1 MTKVMG
7 YIRAYHNIF
16 GVRCFMHV
24 VEVENVS
31 KKFKYQGKDFFALKD
46 ISFDIEEG
54 EIFGLLGPNGA
65 GKSTLLNILIGILF
79 PDSGNVKIFGKNPLK
94 NNDLFEKMN
103 FVSGETRFHWAL
115 KVKDI
120 FEFHGRLYG
129 IPRNKR
135 ITETKK
141 LAKFFE
147 IERIMESKF
156 SNISTGERMRLIM
169 AKALLNSPELL
180 LLDEPTVGLD
190 PDIAIKVRNE
200 IKRIN
205 KELGT
210 TIILTSHYMHEL
222 EQLCDRIAFI
232 NKGRIVDIGTVE
244 SVKLR
249 KFATYDLIIKV
260 RSVKSKEF
268 LRKRGFV
275 IKGNILKKELPAD
288 ENISETLSMLAE
300 KGIEITEIESR
311 KPTLEDY
318 FVKILGGKK

>member
-1 MTKVMG
+1 MP
-7 YIRAYHNIF
+7 
-16 GVRCFMHV
+16 V

-79 PDSGNVKIFGKNPLK
+79 PDSGKVKIFGKNPLK
-94 NNDLFEKMN
+94 NNNLVEKMN
-103 FVSGETRFHWAL
+103 FVSGETRFHWSL

-120 FEFHGRLYG
+120 LEVHGRLYG
-129 IPRNKR
+129 IPKNKR

-141 LAKFFE
+141 LANFFE

-169 AKALLNSPELL
+169 AKALLNSPKLL

-205 KELGT
+205 KKLGT

-222 EQLCDRIAFI
+222 EQLCDKIAFI
-232 NKGRIVDIGTVE
+232 NKGQIVDIGSVE
-244 SVKLR
+244 NVKLR

-260 RSVKSKEF
+260 KEVKNREF
-268 LRKRGFV
+268 LRRNGFL
-275 IKGNILKKELPAD
+275 IKGNLLEKELPAD

-318 FVKILGGKK
+318 FVKILGDKK

>member
-1 MTKVMG
+1 MS
-7 YIRAYHNIF
+7 I
-16 GVRCFMHV
+16 

-31 KKFKYQGKDFFALKD
+31 KKFKSGKKDFFALKD
-46 ISFDIEEG
+46 VSFDIKKG

-120 FEFHGRLYG
+120 LEFHGRLYG
-129 IPRNKR
+129 IPKNKR

-147 IERIMESKF
+147 IEHILENKF
-156 SNISTGERMRLIM
+156 SNISTGEKMRLIM
-169 AKALLNSPELL
+169 AKALLNNPKLL

-190 PDIAIKVRNE
+190 PDIAIKTRNE

-205 KELGT
+205 KKLGT
-210 TIILTSHYMHEL
+210 TIILTSHYMHEI
-222 EQLCDRIAFI
+222 EQLCDRIDFI
-232 NKGRIVDIGTVE
+232 NKGVIVDIGSVD

-249 KFATYDLIIKV
+249 KFASYDLTIKV
-260 RSVKSKEF
+260 RSVKNREF
-268 LRKRGFV
+268 LRRKGFL
-275 IKGNILKKELPAD
+275 INGNILRKELPAD

-300 KGIEITEIESR
+300 KGMEIIEIESR

-318 FVKILGGKK
+318 FVKMLGDKK

>member
-1 MTKVMG
+1 MS
-7 YIRAYHNIF
+7 I
-16 GVRCFMHV
+16 

-31 KKFKYQGKDFFALKD
+31 KKFKSGKKDFFALKD
-46 ISFDIEEG
+46 VSFDIKKG

-129 IPRNKR
+129 IPKNKR

-147 IERIMESKF
+147 IEHILENKF
-156 SNISTGERMRLIM
+156 SNISTGEKMRLIM
-169 AKALLNSPELL
+169 AKALLNNPKLL

-190 PDIAIKVRNE
+190 PDIAIKTRNE

-205 KELGT
+205 KKLGT
-210 TIILTSHYMHEL
+210 TIILTSHYMHEI

-232 NKGRIVDIGTVE
+232 NKGVIVDIGSVD

-249 KFATYDLIIKV
+249 KFASYDLTIKV
-260 RSVKSKEF
+260 RSVKNREF
-268 LRKRGFV
+268 LRRKGFL
-275 IKGNILKKELPAD
+275 INGNILRKELPAD

-300 KGIEITEIESR
+300 KGMEIIEIESR

-318 FVKILGGKK
+318 FVKMLGDKK

>member
-1 MTKVMG
+1 MS
-7 YIRAYHNIF
+7 I
-16 GVRCFMHV
+16 

-31 KKFKYQGKDFFALKD
+31 KKFKSGKKDFFALKD
-46 ISFDIEEG
+46 VSFDIKKG

-120 FEFHGRLYG
+120 LEFHGSLYG
-129 IPRNKR
+129 IPKNKR

-147 IERIMESKF
+147 IEHILENKF
-156 SNISTGERMRLIM
+156 SNISTGEKMRLIM
-169 AKALLNSPELL
+169 AKALLNNPKLL

-190 PDIAIKVRNE
+190 PDIAIKTRNE

-205 KELGT
+205 KKLGT
-210 TIILTSHYMHEL
+210 TIILTSHYMHEI

-232 NKGRIVDIGTVE
+232 NKCVIVDIGSVD

-249 KFATYDLIIKV
+249 KFASYDLTIKV
-260 RSVKSKEF
+260 RSVKNREF
-268 LRKRGFV
+268 LRRKGFL
-275 IKGNILKKELPAD
+275 INGNILRKELPAD

-300 KGIEITEIESR
+300 KGMEIIEIESR

-318 FVKILGGKK
+318 FVKMLGDKK

>member
-1 MTKVMG
+1 MP
-7 YIRAYHNIF
+7 
-16 GVRCFMHV
+16 V

-31 KKFKYQGKDFFALKD
+31 KKFKYQGKDFYALKD
-46 ISFDIEEG
+46 ISFSIEQG

-94 NNDLFEKMN
+94 NNNLVEKMN
-103 FVSGETRFHWAL
+103 FVSGETRFHWSL

-120 FEFHGRLYG
+120 LEVHGRLYG
-129 IPRNKR
+129 IPKNKR

-141 LAKFFE
+141 LANFFE

-169 AKALLNSPELL
+169 AKALLNSPKLL

-205 KELGT
+205 KKLGT

-222 EQLCDRIAFI
+222 EQLCDKIAFI
-232 NKGRIVDIGTVE
+232 NKGQIVDIGSVE
-244 SVKLR
+244 NVKLR

-260 RSVKSKEF
+260 KEVKNREF
-268 LRKRGFV
+268 LRRNGFL
-275 IKGNILKKELPAD
+275 IKGNLLEKELPAD

-318 FVKILGGKK
+318 FVKILGDKK

>member
-1 MTKVMG
+1 MS
-7 YIRAYHNIF
+7 I
-16 GVRCFMHV
+16 

-31 KKFKYQGKDFFALKD
+31 KKFKSGKKDFFALKD
-46 ISFDIEEG
+46 VSFDIKKG

-120 FEFHGRLYG
+120 LEFHGRLYG
-129 IPRNKR
+129 IPKNKR

-147 IERIMESKF
+147 IEHILENKF
-156 SNISTGERMRLIM
+156 SNISTGEKMRLIM
-169 AKALLNSPELL
+169 AKALLNNPKLL

-190 PDIAIKVRNE
+190 PDIAIKTRNE

-205 KELGT
+205 KKLGT
-210 TIILTSHYMHEL
+210 TIILTSHYMHEI

-232 NKGRIVDIGTVE
+232 NKGVIVDIGSVD

-249 KFATYDLIIKV
+249 KFASYDLTIKV
-260 RSVKSKEF
+260 RSVKNREF
-268 LRKRGFV
+268 LRRKGFL
-275 IKGNILKKELPAD
+275 INGNILRKELPAD

-300 KGIEITEIESR
+300 KGMEIIEIES
-311 KPTLEDY
+311 
-318 FVKILGGKK
+318 

>member
-1 MTKVMG
+1 MS
-7 YIRAYHNIF
+7 I
-16 GVRCFMHV
+16 

-31 KKFKYQGKDFFALKD
+31 KKFKSGKKDFFALKD
-46 ISFDIEEG
+46 VSFDIKKG

-120 FEFHGRLYG
+120 LEFHGRLYG
-129 IPRNKR
+129 IPKNKR

-147 IERIMESKF
+147 IEHILENKF
-156 SNISTGERMRLIM
+156 SNISTGEKMRLIM
-169 AKALLNSPELL
+169 AKALLNNPKLL

-190 PDIAIKVRNE
+190 PDIAIKTRNE

-205 KELGT
+205 KKLGT
-210 TIILTSHYMHEL
+210 TIILTSHYMHEI

-232 NKGRIVDIGTVE
+232 NKGVIVDIGSVD

-249 KFATYDLIIKV
+249 KFASYDLTIKV
-260 RSVKSKEF
+260 RSVKNREF
-268 LRKRGFV
+268 LRRKGFL
-275 IKGNILKKELPAD
+275 INGNILRKELPAD

-300 KGIEITEIESR
+300 KGMEIIEIESR

-318 FVKILGGKK
+318 FVKMLGDKK

>member
-1 MTKVMG
+1 MS
-7 YIRAYHNIF
+7 I
-16 GVRCFMHV
+16 

-31 KKFKYQGKDFFALKD
+31 KKFKSGKKDFFALKD
-46 ISFDIEEG
+46 VSFDIKKG

-120 FEFHGRLYG
+120 LEFHGRLYG
-129 IPRNKR
+129 IPKNKR

-147 IERIMESKF
+147 IEHILENKF
-156 SNISTGERMRLIM
+156 SNISTGEKMRLIM
-169 AKALLNSPELL
+169 AKALLNNPKLL

-190 PDIAIKVRNE
+190 PDIAIKTRNE

-205 KELGT
+205 KNLGP
-210 TIILTSHYMHEL
+210 TIILTSHYMHEI

-232 NKGRIVDIGTVE
+232 NKGVIVDIGSVD

-249 KFATYDLIIKV
+249 KFASYDLTIKV
-260 RSVKSKEF
+260 RSVKNREF
-268 LRKRGFV
+268 LRRKGFL
-275 IKGNILKKELPAD
+275 INGNILRKELPAD

-300 KGIEITEIESR
+300 KGMEIIEIESR

-318 FVKILGGKK
+318 FVKMLGDKK